1 MSTAW
6 TRIVRML
13 GMTIPTSIAVMAMA
27 SGAAWAQTTYVLEGS
42 DTLTD
47 VVKASIAASGAHL
60 SYNNAGSGQAEKDM
74 ASLSGANLLEG
85 IGPMSRNFVASVLSA
100 HTNPS
105 WQPTDTNVVCLDAPV
120 VSVNSAK
127 TAHCKNLTVETPIT
141 TGPISE
147 LAVLLGGYPASC
159 AGNPRSS
166 CIIGATG
173 TPPSP
178 TVASKATTAECS
190 DPVRIQAWND
200 LVACQQVSRI
210 DHIYRRDDKSGTQD
224 TWREKLGFLR
234 WCNGKSEG
242 PDNLSN
248 EDLDPIRTPCEASDW
263 VTSGGL
269 TTGSIGKTHCSYSL
283 GANGVSPV
291 GAPSTT
297 ACTAGDPDITVGGQ
311 TFTCTQGLIVA
322 ISVGDDGPNNTYA
335 AGQVPADVTQSI
347 GRRVGNSATGF
358 LVGLAGLGSVK
369 DVTWLATGTT
379 LNTISYSPGS
389 IYPGAYLLS
398 RRLFLQRATDV
409 QATITASNTLGGV
422 DRVTQE
428 NALFTFMTNKCSI
441 SPICTKYGFVPPYE
455 GDCGDSCGSPAE
467 NGNITCLPADPGVGT
482 PKQNINVGETCDA
495 SHPCVDSGATCA
507 IASGAVCM

>member
-6 TRIVRML
+6 TRIARML
-13 GMTIPTSIAVMAMA
+13 GIAIPTSIAVMAMG

-47 VVKASIAASGAHL
+47 VVKASIAASGARL

-74 ASLSGANLLEG
+74 ATLTGANLLEG

-100 HTNPS
+100 HTNPN
-105 WQPTDTNVVCLDAPV
+105 WQPTDANVVCLDAPV
-120 VSVNSAK
+120 VSVNSSK
-127 TAHCKNLTVETPIT
+127 VAHCKDLTVETPIT

-159 AGNPRSS
+159 KGNPRSS

-178 TVASKATTAECS
+178 TVVSKATTAECS

-200 LVACQQVSRI
+200 LVACQQVARI

-242 PDNLSN
+242 PDNMSN

-263 VTSGGL
+263 VTSGGS

-283 GANGVSPV
+283 KGAQVATPLNQ
-291 GAPSTT
+291 
-297 ACTAGDPDITVGGQ
+297 ACTAGDADITVGGQ
-311 TFTCTQGLIVA
+311 TYSCTQGLVVA
-322 ISVGDDGPNNTYA
+322 LSVGDDGPNNTYA
-335 AGQVPADVTQSI
+335 AGQIPADVTQSI
-347 GRRVGNSATGF
+347 GRRVGNDPSGF
-358 LVGLAGLGSVK
+358 LIGLAGLGSVK

-379 LNTISYSPGS
+379 LNTISYAPSS

-409 QATITASNTLGGV
+409 QATIAANNTLGGQ
-422 DRVTQE
+422 DRVDQE
-428 NALFTFMTNKCSI
+428 NALFNFMSNKCSI
-441 SPICTKYGFVPPYE
+441 TPFCTKYGFVPPYA
-455 GDCGDSCGSPAE
+455 GDCTDSCGSPKE
-467 NGNITCLPADPGVGT
+467 NGNITCLPGDPGVGT

-495 SHPCVDSGATCA
+495 SHPCVDSGAFCA
-507 IASGAVCM
+507 IGSGLVCI